1 MPSVS
6 LAQAKAKL
14 SQLIDQV
21 EAGEELVIT
30 RHGRPVAKV
39 TPVRPARRL
48 VPPLAEF
55 RADLPRRKGSSALLL
70 RRMRDEEA

>member
-1 MPSVS
+1 MSNVS

-39 TPVRPARRL
+39 TAVRPTRRL
-48 VPPLAEF
+48 IPSLAEF
-55 RADLPRRKGSSALLL
+55 RAGLPRRKESSATLL

>member
-1 MPSVS
+1 MSNVS
-6 LAQAKAKL
+6 LAQAKANL

-39 TPVRPARRL
+39 TAVRPARGL
-48 VPPLAEF
+48 TPSLAEF
-55 RADLPRRKGSSALLL
+55 RAGLPRRKGSSAALL

>member
-1 MPSVS
+1 MSNVS
-6 LAQAKAKL
+6 LAQAKANL

-39 TPVRPARRL
+39 TAVRPARRL
-48 VPPLAEF
+48 IPSLSEF
-55 RADLPRRKGSSALLL
+55 RAGLPRRKGSSALLL
-70 RRMRDEEA
+70 RRMRDAEA

>member
-1 MPSVS
+1 MSNVS
-6 LAQAKAKL
+6 LAQAKANL

-21 EAGEELVIT
+21 EAGEDLVIT

-39 TPVRPARRL
+39 TAVRPARQL
-48 VPPLAEF
+48 IPSLADF
-55 RADLPRRKGSSALLL
+55 RAGLPRRKGSSASLL